1 MVRHTPDIERLR
13 QGDKGE
19 FEKIFYEF
27 FDLLFAIGYQYTK
40 NQQVAEEMAQDAFL
54 GLWETRLSLNPDSNI
69 RNWLYTVTKNK
80 CLNHLRDEQIAA
92 RHLNAVRAHE
102 ARYAEE
108 SLNSLGGTWAESRE
122 LQARIGDAIAQ
133 LPPDLRA
140 VFEMNRFEGMTY
152 SDIASKLNLSEKAIE
167 ARMSKALHILRKELK
182 DYFPLFLLMYSGT

>member
-13 QGDKGE
+13 RGDKGE

-27 FDLLFAIGYQYTK
+27 FELLYAIGFQYTK

-54 GLWETRLSLNPDSNI
+54 GLWEARQTLNPDSNI

-80 CLNHLRDEQIAA
+80 CLNHLRNEQIAA
-92 RHLNAVRAHE
+92 RHLNAVRAYE
-102 ARYAEE
+102 AEFAEK
-108 SLNSLGGTWAESRE
+108 SLNSMGDSWTEFKE
-122 LQARIGDAIAQ
+122 LQARIGEAIAQ

-152 SDIASKLNLSEKAIE
+152 NDIAMKLSLSEKAVE
-167 ARMSKALHILRKELK
+167 ARMSKALRILRKELK
-182 DYFPLFLLMYSGT
+182 DYFPLFLLIYSGN